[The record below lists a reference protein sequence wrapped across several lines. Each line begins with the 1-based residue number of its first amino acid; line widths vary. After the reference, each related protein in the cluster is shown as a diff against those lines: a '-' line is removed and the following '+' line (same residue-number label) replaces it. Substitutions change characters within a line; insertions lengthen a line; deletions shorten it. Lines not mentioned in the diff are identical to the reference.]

1 MKDYYDILG
10 VPKDASQ
17 DEIKKA
23 FYKLAH
29 KYHPDKGGDAEK
41 FKEINEAY
49 QVLSDP
55 EKRVQYDKF
64 GTSFE
69 GAAPGGQGFSGFN
82 WQNINFDDAFGSPF
96 SNFGD
101 NFGEDFDFGDIFSE
115 FLVAVLGLKEKLALK
130 IRAEI

>member
-82 WQNINFDDAFGSPF
+82 WQNINFDDAFGSPLAILEIILAKILILVIF
-96 SNFGD
+96 FPNFWWQC
-101 NFGEDFDFGDIFSE
+101 
-115 FLVAVLGLKEKLALK
+115 
-130 IRAEI
+130 